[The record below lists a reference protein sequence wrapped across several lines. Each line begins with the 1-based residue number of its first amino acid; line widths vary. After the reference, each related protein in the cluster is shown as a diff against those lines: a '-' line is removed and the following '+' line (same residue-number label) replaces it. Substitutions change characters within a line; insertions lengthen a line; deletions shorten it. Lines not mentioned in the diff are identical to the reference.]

1 MARFRRHTTDELVA
15 SRPDAAAREATRL
28 PIVVVLDDVRSADNV
43 GLVFRLCDCVNVESL
58 WLGGITAHPGVSQH
72 ADNRLRKTG
81 VGGSLDVL
89 PWRHLPD
96 PAPEVARLKREGWH
110 VAVLEQGEGAVPWRD
125 ARLRTPL
132 VLVLGHE
139 REGVRDALVDLADEV
154 VELPVRGITN
164 SLNVAVCA
172 GAVLYE
178 VLGRLGDGPEGWRD
192 PGAGAGAS
200 G

>member
-1 MARFRRHTTDELVA
+1 MPVAFRRHPTDALVA
-15 SRPDAAAREATRL
+15 RRPDASVREATRL
-28 PIVVVLDDVRSADNV
+28 PVIVVLDDVRSAFNV
-43 GLVFRLCDCVNVESL
+43 GLVFRLCDCVNVRAL
-58 WLGGITAHPGVSQH
+58 WLGGITAYPGVSTH
-72 ADNRLRKTG
+72 ADNHLQKTG
-81 VGGSLDVL
+81 VGGSLDVV

-96 PAPEVARLKREGWH
+96 PAPEIARLKDEGWH
-110 VAVLEQGEGAVPWRD
+110 VAVLEQGDGTVPWRA
-125 ARLRTPL
+125 ARLATPL

-139 REGVRDALVDLADEV
+139 RVGVRDDLLALADEV

-192 PGAGAGAS
+192 PEVLR
-200 G
+200 